1 VAGTGAAL
9 LAEPLAVRPT
19 VNRVKGEAQRHSDRA
34 ADANDLVIDAKTA
47 RALGLT
53 SPQTM
58 RLQADQI
65 VE

>member
-1 VAGTGAAL
+1 
-9 LAEPLAVRPT
+9 
-19 VNRVKGEAQRHSDRA
+19 
-34 ADANDLVIDAKTA
+34 LVIDAKTA